1 MLCASLK
8 VYKKLYFTFNST
20 FTIYG
25 YMAYMYNLTIM
36 LETDVKYHLLDNLGS
51 SGEARSH
58 GSRGVYSSRRY
69 IYLPR
74 RIELSNSI

>member
-36 LETDVKYHLLDNLGS
+36 LETDVKYHLLDNRQFG
-51 SGEARSH
+51 
-58 GSRGVYSSRRY
+58 
-69 IYLPR
+69 
-74 RIELSNSI
+74 

>member
-1 MLCASLK
+1 
-8 VYKKLYFTFNST
+8 
-20 FTIYG
+20 
-25 YMAYMYNLTIM
+25 MAYMYNLTIM

-69 IYLPR
+69 IYLPC